1 MEEKKWG
8 IYINEVL
15 SFVKFK
21 YDHKTIRRELMEHME
36 DLREDLMAE
45 GMDEAAAAYMTVAY
59 MGDAAEIGK
68 ALDQEHG
75 VVLGWIWR
83 ITRALAIFLIVVN
96 FMPLLHLVGG
106 MAGGLLQK
114 YEPQS
119 ESAEVWHMELDRE
132 YQVYDDTLILK
143 DIYYYEDGTLTVVYR
158 TKYKPF
164 AKSIYWSSMISLG
177 LFTEEGD
184 KLPKGGGGFKNG
196 GYNGIGWQSQQD
208 VPREAKWLEIYY
220 SDLTVTVDLETGEV
234 TDNAET

>member
-1 MEEKKWG
+1 MEEKKWEN
-8 IYINEVL
+8 YINEVL

-21 YDHKTIRRELMEHME
+21 YDHKAIRRELTEHME

-45 GMDEAAAAYMTVAY
+45 GMDEAVAAYMTVAY

-83 ITRALAIFLIVVN
+83 ITRALAILLIVVN
-96 FMPLLHLVGG
+96 FMPLFHLVGG
-106 MAGGLLQK
+106 MAGGLFQK

-132 YQVYDDTLILK
+132 YQVYDDTLILE

-164 AKSIYWSSMISLG
+164 AKSIHWSSMISLG

>member
-1 MEEKKWG
+1 MDEKKWEN
-8 IYINEVL
+8 YIDEVL

-21 YDHKTIRRELMEHME
+21 YDHKAIRRELTEHME

-45 GMDEAAAAYMTVAY
+45 GMDEAATEYMTVAY

-68 ALDQEHG
+68 ALDKEHG
-75 VVLGWIWR
+75 AVLGWIWR
-83 ITRALAIFLIVVN
+83 ITRALAILLIVVN
-96 FMPLLHLVGG
+96 VMPLFYLVGG
-106 MAGGLLQK
+106 MAGGLFQK

-119 ESAEVWHMELDRE
+119 ESAEVWHMELGRE
-132 YQVYDDTLILK
+132 YQVYDDTLILE

-164 AKSIYWSSMISLG
+164 AKSIHWSSMISLG

-196 GYNGIGWQSQQD
+196 GYNGIGWQSQRD

-220 SDLTVTVDLETGEV
+220 SGLTVTVDLETGEV
-234 TDNAET
+234 TDDAEA

>member
-1 MEEKKWG
+1 MEEKKWED
-8 IYINEVL
+8 YIDEVL

-21 YDHKTIRRELMEHME
+21 YEHKAIRRELAEHME
-36 DLREDLMAE
+36 DMKEDLMAE
-45 GMDEAAAAYMTVAY
+45 GMNEV
-59 MGDAAEIGK
+59 AAEIGR

-75 VVLGWIWR
+75 AVLGWIWR
-83 ITRALAIFLIVVN
+83 ITRALAILLIVVN
-96 FMPLLHLVGG
+96 FMPLFHLVGG
-106 MAGGLLQK
+106 MAGGLFQK

-119 ESAEVWHMELDRE
+119 ESAEVWHMELDRG
-132 YQVYDDTLILK
+132 YQVYDDTLILE
-143 DIYYYEDGTLTVVYR
+143 DIYYYEDGTLTVIYR

-164 AKSIYWSSMISLG
+164 AKSIHWSSMISLG

-220 SDLTVTVDLETGEV
+220 SGLTVTVDLETGEV